1 MFSPHDRANEFAAA
15 AGTRWNTVAQTEGDL
30 GQRMQTFFEMAF
42 AAAAAED
49 LNNRPKKVV
58 VIGSDC
64 PQLTAADIESAFKLL
79 DQEPVVLGP
88 STDGGY
94 YLIGMRNECADIFSG
109 IDWSTERV
117 LEQTIE
123 HLRAKGIGYQCL
135 SPKTDIDEYADLMTY
150 RQQLASR
157 QSADTDD
164 ALATA
169 LAKILPTS
177 SSEPRSEL
185 TTGSETEGSQ

>member
-1 MFSPHDRANEFAAA
+1 
-15 AGTRWNTVAQTEGDL
+15 
-30 GQRMQTFFEMAF
+30 MQTFFEMAF

>member
-1 MFSPHDRANEFAAA
+1 MFSPNDRANEFAAA